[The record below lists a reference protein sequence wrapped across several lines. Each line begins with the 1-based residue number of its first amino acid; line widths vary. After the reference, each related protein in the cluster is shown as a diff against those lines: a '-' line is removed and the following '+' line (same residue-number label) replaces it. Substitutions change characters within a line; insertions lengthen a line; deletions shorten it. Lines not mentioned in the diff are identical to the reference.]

1 MIKKGSTSKE
11 ETKLV
16 MILLGGNKGKNI
28 RCLEEKKEH
37 EEREK
42 GGEGR
47 QQLVQHTK
55 GNMRKR
61 ERKIRDNV

>member
-1 MIKKGSTSKE
+1 
-11 ETKLV
+11 

-37 EEREK
+37 EKREK

-55 GNMRKR
+55 GKMRKR